1 MPLRGSFDGT
11 HRERVLEPDETMTAV
26 AGKIQEVRSA
36 VREARRRGERV
47 GLVPTLGALHAGH
60 VSLVRA
66 AKAENAFVVVSLFV
80 NPTQFG
86 PGEDYESYPRP
97 REKDLAICRQEG
109 VALVFAP
116 PTEEMY
122 PAGFA
127 TTVHVAGL
135 TEKMCGASR
144 PGHFDGVSTVVAK
157 LLGIVRP
164 DAAYFG
170 EKDAQ
175 QLAVVRQ
182 MARDLNLAVEIRA
195 CPLVRDADGLATSSR
210 NQHLSAR
217 ERTSALVLGR
227 ALAQARQ
234 RIEAGDCNAASV
246 AEGVRRL
253 VGDEPGVALE
263 YVAVVDP
270 DTLADLERIEDRAL
284 VALAARVGRTRL
296 LDNVLLRN
304 LRGGST
310 TLPAG

>member
-1 MPLRGSFDGT
+1 
-11 HRERVLEPDETMTAV
+11 MTAV
-26 AGKIQEVRSA
+26 AGTIREVREA

-60 VSLVRA
+60 VSLIRTA
-66 AKAENAFVVVSLFV
+66 RAENGFVAVSIFV

-97 REKDLAICRQEG
+97 MEKDLAICRQEG

-116 PTEEMY
+116 PPEEMY

-157 LLGIVRP
+157 LFGVVRP

-175 QLAVVRQ
+175 QLAVVRR
-182 MARDLNLAVEIRA
+182 MVRDLNLAVEIRS
-195 CPLVRDADGLATSSR
+195 CPLVRDADGLAMSSR
-210 NQHLSAR
+210 NQCLSAR
-217 ERTSALVLGR
+217 ERASALVLGR

-234 RIEAGDCNAASV
+234 RIEAGERDAASV
-246 AEGVRRL
+246 ADGVRRR
-253 VGDEPGVALE
+253 VGEEPGAALE

-270 DTLADLERIEDRAL
+270 DTLADLERVERQVL
-284 VALAARVGRTRL
+284 VAVAAKVGSTRL
-296 LDNVLLRN
+296 IDNLLVRN
-304 LRGGST
+304 LGD
-310 TLPAG
+310 

>member
-1 MPLRGSFDGT
+1 M
-11 HRERVLEPDETMTAV
+11 MTEV
-26 AGKIQEVRSA
+26 ATTVKQVRSA
-36 VREARRRGERV
+36 VCEARHADKRV
-47 GLVPTLGALHAGH
+47 GLVPTLGALHDGH
-60 VSLVRA
+60 VSLLRA
-66 AKAENAFVVVSLFV
+66 ARAENGFVVVSLFV

-97 REKDLAICRQEG
+97 MEKDLTICRQAG

-116 PTEEMY
+116 PPEEMY

-144 PGHFDGVSTVVAK
+144 PGHFDGVCTVVAK
-157 LLGIVRP
+157 LFGIVRP

-175 QLAVVRQ
+175 QLAIVRR

-210 NQHLSAR
+210 NKYLSAP
-217 ERTSALVLGR
+217 ERASALVLIR
-227 ALAQARQ
+227 ALAQARE
-234 RIEAGDCNAASV
+234 RIEAGERDAASV
-246 AEGVRRL
+246 ADGVRRL
-253 VGDEPGVALE
+253 VGEESGVALE

-296 LDNVLLRN
+296 IDNVLLRN
-304 LRGGST
+304 LGGGST
-310 TLPAG
+310 TLTAG

>member
-1 MPLRGSFDGT
+1 
-11 HRERVLEPDETMTAV
+11 MTAV
-26 AGKIQEVRSA
+26 AGKIREVREA
-36 VREARRRGERV
+36 VCEARRRGERV
-47 GLVPTLGALHAGH
+47 GLVPTMGALHDGH
-60 VSLVRA
+60 VSLLRA
-66 AKAENAFVVVSLFV
+66 ARAENGFVAVSLFV
-80 NPTQFG
+80 NPAQFG

-97 REKDLAICRQEG
+97 MEKDLKICRDEG

-116 PTEEMY
+116 PPEEMY

-144 PGHFDGVSTVVAK
+144 PGHFDGVCTVVAK
-157 LLGIVRP
+157 LFGIVRP

-175 QLAVVRQ
+175 QLAVVRR
-182 MARDLNLAVEIRA
+182 MVRDLNLAVEIRA

-210 NQHLSAR
+210 NQYLSAPQR
-217 ERTSALVLGR
+217 ASALVLGR
-227 ALAQARQ
+227 ALAQARE
-234 RIEAGDCNAASV
+234 RIEAGERDAASV
-246 AEGVRRL
+246 ADGVRRL

-296 LDNVLLRN
+296 IDNVLLRN

-310 TLPAG
+310 SLTAG

>member
-1 MPLRGSFDGT
+1 
-11 HRERVLEPDETMTAV
+11 
-26 AGKIQEVRSA
+26 
-36 VREARRRGERV
+36 
-47 GLVPTLGALHAGH
+47 
-60 VSLVRA
+60 
-66 AKAENAFVVVSLFV
+66 
-80 NPTQFG
+80 
-86 PGEDYESYPRP
+86 
-97 REKDLAICRQEG
+97 
-109 VALVFAP
+109 
-116 PTEEMY
+116 MY

-144 PGHFDGVSTVVAK
+144 PGHFDGVCTVVAK

-175 QLAVVRQ
+175 QLAVVRR
-182 MARDLNLAVEIRA
+182 MVRDLNLEVEIRS

-210 NQHLSAR
+210 NQHLSAP
-217 ERTSALVLGR
+217 ERASALVLGR

-234 RIEAGDCNAASV
+234 RIEAGERAAARV
-246 AEGVRRL
+246 ADGVRRL
-253 VGDEPGVALE
+253 VGDEPRVALE

-296 LDNVLLRN
+296 IDNVLLRN
-304 LRGGST
+304 LRG
-310 TLPAG
+310 

>member
-1 MPLRGSFDGT
+1 MP
-11 HRERVLEPDETMTAV
+11 EPDETMTAV
-26 AGKIQEVRSA
+26 AGKIREVREA
-36 VREARRRGERV
+36 VLEARRRGERV
-47 GLVPTLGALHAGH
+47 GLVPTLGALHDGH
-60 VSLVRA
+60 VSLLRA
-66 AKAENAFVVVSLFV
+66 ARAENGFVAVSIFV

-97 REKDLAICRQEG
+97 MEKDLTICRQEG

-116 PTEEMY
+116 PPEEMY

-144 PGHFDGVSTVVAK
+144 PGHFDGVCTVVAK
-157 LLGIVRP
+157 LFGIVRP

-175 QLAVVRQ
+175 QLAVVRR
-182 MARDLNLAVEIRA
+182 MVRDLNLAVEIRA

-210 NQHLSAR
+210 NQYLSAR
-217 ERTSALVLGR
+217 ERASALVLGR
-227 ALAQARQ
+227 ALAQARE
-234 RIEAGDCNAASV
+234 RIEAGEREAASV
-246 AEGVRRL
+246 ADGVRRL

-284 VALAARVGRTRL
+284 VALAARVGRTRFI
-296 LDNVLLRN
+296 DNVLLRN
-304 LRGGST
+304 LRG
-310 TLPAG
+310 

>member
-1 MPLRGSFDGT
+1 
-11 HRERVLEPDETMTAV
+11 MTAV
-26 AGKIQEVRSA
+26 AGKIQEVREA

-60 VSLVRA
+60 VSLLRA
-66 AKAENAFVVVSLFV
+66 ARAENGFVAVSLFV

-97 REKDLAICRQEG
+97 MEKDLAICRQEG

-116 PTEEMY
+116 PPEEMY

-144 PGHFDGVSTVVAK
+144 PGHFDGVCTVVAK
-157 LLGIVRP
+157 LFGIVRP

-175 QLAVVRQ
+175 QLAIVRR
-182 MARDLNLAVEIRA
+182 MVRDLNLAVEIRA

-210 NQHLSAR
+210 NQHLSAPQR
-217 ERTSALVLGR
+217 ASALVLGR
-227 ALAQARQ
+227 ALDQARE
-234 RIEAGDCNAASV
+234 RIEAGERDATSV
-246 AEGVRRL
+246 ADGVRRL
-253 VGDEPGVALE
+253 VGEESGVALE

-270 DTLADLERIEDRAL
+270 DTLADLERIGDRAL

-296 LDNVLLRN
+296 IDNALLRN
-304 LRGGST
+304 LKGGST
-310 TLPAG
+310 TLTAG

>member
-1 MPLRGSFDGT
+1 MAAAAATIGQV
-11 HRERVLEPDETMTAV
+11 RE
-26 AGKIQEVRSA
+26 A

-47 GLVPTLGALHAGH
+47 GLVPTLGALHHGH
-60 VSLVRA
+60 VGLLRA
-66 AKAENAFVVVSLFV
+66 ARAENGFVVVSLFV
-80 NPTQFG
+80 NPTQFS

-97 REKDLAICRQEG
+97 LEKDLKICRDEG
-109 VALVFAP
+109 VDFVFAP
-116 PTEEMY
+116 QPAEMY

-127 TTVHVAGL
+127 TMVHVAGM

-144 PGHFDGVSTVVAK
+144 PGHFDGVCTVVAK
-157 LLGIVRP
+157 LFGIVRP

-217 ERTSALVLGR
+217 QRASALVLGR
-227 ALAQARQ
+227 ALAQTRE
-234 RIEAGDCNAASV
+234 RIEAGERDAASV
-246 AEGVRRL
+246 ADGVRRL
-253 VGDEPGVALE
+253 VGEESGVALE

-296 LDNVLLRN
+296 IDNVLLRN

-310 TLPAG
+310 TLTAG